1 MISKD
6 EPMKLQRMNDLE
18 TEMRKVARS
27 QRAAPEDAALPSV
40 ESAAVLIR
48 LLTMDEP
55 KSAPVLRP

>member
-1 MISKD
+1 
-6 EPMKLQRMNDLE
+6 MKLQRMNDLE

-55 KSAPVLRP
+55 NPPALRP